1 MTSSSDDLEQWAH
14 AWQQLS
20 EPQTGP
26 AAIRA
31 HVGRR
36 SVLITVWVTAEIV
49 LCVAML
55 GFLLL
60 RTVIALDPIEQVVQG
75 VLALMTAGSLLFSI
89 WNWRHSLR
97 ASADTT
103 SAYVTLSIDRIRRLR
118 RAIRFGWG
126 LLTAELLVLGPW
138 VWYALY
144 GGEQPPSAD
153 AERFAWGLLVT
164 MTTLALLF
172 LIGVQR
178 WVAREGRILDELRRE
193 LDA

>member
-1 MTSSSDDLEQWAH
+1 MTSSPDELEQWAT
-14 AWQQLS
+14 AWQQQS

-36 SVLITVWVTAEIV
+36 SVLLALWVTSEIA
-49 LCVAML
+49 LCVAVL

-60 RTVIALDPIEQVVQG
+60 RTMMTLDPIEQVAMM
-75 VLALMTAGSLLFSI
+75 VLALITAGSLMFSI

-97 ASADTT
+97 ASSDTT

-126 LLTAELLVLGPW
+126 LLAAELLVLGPW
-138 VWYALY
+138 VWYGLY
-144 GGEQPPSAD
+144 GGQHPPSD
-153 AERFAWGLLVT
+153 EAERFAWGLLII

-172 LIGVQR
+172 LIGIQR
-178 WVAREGRILDELRRE
+178 WLAREAGILEGLRRE
-193 LDA
+193 LDS